1 MLKKGWLVK
10 LTEVIDS
17 LIEERGLNR
26 EQVSEIVCDGI
37 LAAYEKKYPHVKFSV
52 SLNKKVGDM
61 EILAEKTIVSVV
73 EDEDIEIT
81 PRKAKAINATAKL
94 DDIILVPF
102 DGVIGRI
109 EILAAK
115 NIIATKIRELE
126 QMAICNE
133 FKDKKGSIV
142 TGVAHKKEHAGLVVK
157 IGEVLAILPVDKS
170 AQAEQFRVGF
180 QIKALL
186 KEVLSVARGDYQL
199 ILDRSSAEFV
209 KKLIELEIPEVYEG
223 TVEVKKIVRI
233 AGYKTKAV
241 VASSSKEID
250 PVGTC
255 VGVGGARI
263 KPILRELGQEKID
276 LIEWT
281 EDFEKLVAQSLK
293 PAEIDNVEITEDGRA
308 IVWLAQD
315 QRSIA
320 IGKMGQ
326 NISLAAKLVGVEIQ
340 LQDVVGQ
347 RAEEGSLSAID
358 RESINNSFLDTDTIL
373 DDKSNEDLE

>member
-26 EQVSEIVCDGI
+26 EQVSSIVCDGI
-37 LAAYEKKYPHVKFSV
+37 LAAYQKKYPYATFTI
-52 SLNKKVGDM
+52 SLNKKTGDM
-61 EILAEKTIVSVV
+61 EVSVEKTVVAVV
-73 EDEDIEIT
+73 EDEDVEVT
-81 PRKAKAINATAKL
+81 TRKAKSFNPKAKL
-94 DDIILVPF
+94 DDVILVPF
-102 DGVIGRI
+102 EGAIGRI

-126 QMAICNE
+126 QLAICNE

-157 IGEVLAILPVDKS
+157 IGEVLALLPTDRNVT
-170 AQAEQFRVGF
+170 AEQFRVGF

-186 KEVLSVARGDYQL
+186 KEVLPIARGDYQL

-223 TVEVKKIVRI
+223 SVEVKKIVRI

-241 VASSSKEID
+241 VASTSKEID

-281 EDFEKLVAQSLK
+281 DDFEKLVAQSLK
-293 PAEIDNVEITEDGRA
+293 PAEIDNVQITEDGRA

-347 RAEEGSLSAID
+347 GSEGPTLDSLTKED
-358 RESINNSFLDTDTIL
+358 TEGGFLDRDSI
-373 DDKSNEDLE
+373 DSNSNEDFE

>member
-1 MLKKGWLVK
+1 MK

-26 EQVSEIVCDGI
+26 EQVSSIVCEGI
-37 LAAYEKKYPHVKFSV
+37 LAAYEKKYPYAQFSISV
-52 SLNKKVGDM
+52 NKKTGDM
-61 EILAEKTIVSVV
+61 EVLVDKTVVAYV
-73 EDEDIEIT
+73 EDEDIEISV
-81 PRKAKAINATAKL
+81 RKAKTIDANAKL
-94 DDIILVPF
+94 DDVIRVPF
-102 DGVIGRI
+102 EGSIGRI

-133 FKDKKGSIV
+133 FKDKKGSII
-142 TGVAHKKEHAGLVVK
+142 TGVAHKREHAGLVVK
-157 IGEVLAILPVDKS
+157 VGEVLALLPIDKS
-170 AQAEQFRVGF
+170 MQPDQLRIGL

-186 KEVLSVARGDYQL
+186 KEVLPVARGDYQL

-223 TVEVKKIVRI
+223 TVEIKKIVRI

-241 VASSSKEID
+241 VASSTKEID

-281 EDFEKLVAQSLK
+281 DDFEKLVAQSLK
-293 PAEIDNVEITEDGRA
+293 PAEIDNVQVTEDGRA

-347 RAEEGSLSAID
+347 GVGDASLPEIAHSEDDEDVLLPQD
-358 RESINNSFLDTDTIL
+358 RVVGDND
-373 DDKSNEDLE
+373 SNEDFE